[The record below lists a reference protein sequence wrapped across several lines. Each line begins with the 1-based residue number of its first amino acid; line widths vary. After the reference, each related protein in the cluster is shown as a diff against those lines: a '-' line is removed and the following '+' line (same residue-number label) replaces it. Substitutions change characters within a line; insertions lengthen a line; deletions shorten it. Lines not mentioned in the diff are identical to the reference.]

1 MDYRDYYQILG
12 VSRESSAG
20 EIKKAYRKLALKYH
34 PDRNKGQREAEERFK
49 EINEA
54 YEVLGDPQKRAKY
67 NQLGH
72 AYKEW
77 QHAGGA
83 PGGFDWGQWAGAA
96 PGGTRVEF
104 GDLGEAFGDFSDFFR
119 AIFGDMPRG
128 TFTQGGSQR
137 GGGSFAAQGRDAQAT
152 VEISLED
159 AYRGTSRL
167 LQQDNRR
174 LEVRIPPGAQT
185 GTRIRLAGEGPRVR
199 NAAAGDIYL
208 VVQVKPHPR
217 FERQGDDLHT
227 EMAVDLYTLV
237 LGGEVSVSTLDGRQ
251 VLLSIPPETQ
261 LGQTFR
267 LTGLG
272 MPRLRSGSEQGDLY
286 VRVRVELPTRLAA
299 EEKRLFEELARLRR
313 KA

>member
-34 PDRNKGQREAEERFK
+34 PDRNQGQREAEERFK

-67 NQLGH
+67 DQLGR
-72 AYKEW
+72 AYNEW
-77 QHAGGA
+77 QHTGGA

-119 AIFGDMPRG
+119 SIFGDMPRG
-128 TFTQGGSQR
+128 TFTQGGFQR
-137 GGGSFAAQGRDAQAT
+137 GGGSFAEQGRDAQAT

-159 AYRGTSRL
+159 AYHGTSRL
-167 LQQDNRR
+167 LQQDGRR

-185 GTRIRLAGEGPRVR
+185 GTRIRLAGEGPQRR
-199 NAAAGDIYL
+199 SAGAGDLYL
-208 VVQVKPHPR
+208 VVQVKPHSR

-251 VLLSIPPETQ
+251 VLLSIPFETP

-267 LTGLG
+267 LSGLG

-286 VRVRVELPTRLAA
+286 VRVRVELPTHLSA
-299 EEKRLFEELARLRR
+299 EEKRLFEELARKRR